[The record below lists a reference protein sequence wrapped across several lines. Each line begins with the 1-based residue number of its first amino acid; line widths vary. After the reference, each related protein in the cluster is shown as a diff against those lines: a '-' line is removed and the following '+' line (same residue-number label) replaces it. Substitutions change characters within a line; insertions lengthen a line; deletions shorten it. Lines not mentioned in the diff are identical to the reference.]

1 MLECVRDV
9 FEALVTRSFAC
20 FSVVGV
26 LATRLPKSKAPLGV
40 FGVLEDPKDANAPDP
55 NPNALDAPAVGE
67 EMEDADGDIAL
78 KGFLLLCEE
87 LFPCLREK
95 SRAG

>member
-9 FEALVTRSFAC
+9 FEVLVPRSLTC

-26 LATRLPKSKAPLGV
+26 LATRLPKSNVPLGV
-40 FGVLEDPKDANAPDP
+40 FGVLEDPKEANAPDP
-55 NPNALDAPAVGE
+55 KPNALDAPAVGD
-67 EMEDADGDIAL
+67 EMEDADGGIAL
-78 KGFLLLCEE
+78 KGVLLLYEE

-95 SRAG
+95 SRA